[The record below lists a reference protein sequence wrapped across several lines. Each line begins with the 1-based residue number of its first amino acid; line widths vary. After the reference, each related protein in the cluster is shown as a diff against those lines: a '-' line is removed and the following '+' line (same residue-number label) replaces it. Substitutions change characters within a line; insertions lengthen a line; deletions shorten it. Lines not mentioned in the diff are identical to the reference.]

1 MKLKNV
7 NVCEQT
13 VIPIKKQTNTG
24 SSAPFVHPLHTF
36 LAMSIT
42 RVPQRI
48 ALFSVYNASMK
59 TFGQMMTMHFHESM
73 KVIF

>member
-24 SSAPFVHPLHTF
+24 SGAPFVYPLHTF
-36 LAMSIT
+36 LAKSIT
-42 RVPQRI
+42 RVP
-48 ALFSVYNASMK
+48 
-59 TFGQMMTMHFHESM
+59 
-73 KVIF
+73 